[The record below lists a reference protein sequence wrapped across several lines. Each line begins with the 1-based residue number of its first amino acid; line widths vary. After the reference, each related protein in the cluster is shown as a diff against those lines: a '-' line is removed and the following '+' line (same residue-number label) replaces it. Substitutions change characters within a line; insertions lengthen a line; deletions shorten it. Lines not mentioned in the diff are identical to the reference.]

1 MIDYPPDKYADEAQ
15 EVDRPVSLARFVN
28 VGKVDPERI
37 TWLWPGFIPAGKLT
51 LIDGDPGDGKSTM
64 TLDLAARI
72 SSGAAMPD
80 GTRVPLGRIMLLSAE
95 DGIADTIRPRLD
107 AAGADVTAIV
117 VFDEVFE
124 DGVARPVELPRDLH
138 HIERAIREHGITLVI
153 VDPLMAF
160 LGGVD
165 SHNDQSVR
173 RALHPI
179 SKMADSTGCAI
190 VVVRHLNKGGGKA
203 IYRGGGSIGIAG
215 AARAVHLVAPDPEDP
230 ERRILAPVKVNI
242 AKKSPAII
250 YRLVDDPDHGC
261 ARVQWEG
268 TSTYSADDLVAMEAP
283 EDREERVTAVDFL
296 AAALVDGPRRTKDVE
311 EEAEQVHGISV
322 RTLKRARKQLGV
334 IAEQVNVS
342 KGRNEWWLSLPT
354 HQGTEAE
361 GQSATPG
368 EWHSGTLPVS
378 PGSDR
383 HLTAVDQWPGQC
395 DREGHGWHPGTCP
408 LDSEGAS

>member
-1 MIDYPPDKYADEAQ
+1 MTSAEDAQ
-15 EVDRPVSLARFVN
+15 SHTALLASSARFVN
-28 VGKVDPERI
+28 VGHVAPERI
-37 TWLWPGFIPAGKLT
+37 SWLWPGFIPAGKLT

-80 GTRVPLGRIMLLSAE
+80 GTAVPLGRIMLLSAE

-124 DGVARPVELPRDLH
+124 EGVGRPVELPRDLH
-138 HIERAIREHGITLVI
+138 HIERAIRQHNITLVVI
-153 VDPLMAF
+153 DPLMAF

-179 SKMADSTGCAI
+179 SKLADATGCAI

-215 AARAVHLVAPDPEDP
+215 AARAVHLVAPDPDDP
-230 ERRILAPVKVNI
+230 DRRILAPVKVNI

-250 YRLVDDPDHGC
+250 YRLVDDPVHGC

-268 TSTYSADDLVAMEAP
+268 TSSYSADHLVNTEAP
-283 EDREERVTAVDFL
+283 DDRDDRVTAVDFL
-296 AAALVDGPRRTKDVE
+296 ATALAGGARRTKDVE
-311 EEAEQVHGISV
+311 EEAEQSHGISV

-334 IAEQVNVS
+334 IAEQVNV
-342 KGRNEWWLSLPT
+342 KGHNEWRLSLPT
-354 HQGTEAE
+354 HRTKAE
-361 GQSATPG
+361 GQSATRG
-368 EWHSGTLPVS
+368 EWPPGTLPRS
-378 PGSDR
+378 PAHDGR
-383 HLTAVDQWPGQC
+383 HLTPVPDRPGQ
-395 DREGHGWHPGTCP
+395 
-408 LDSEGAS
+408 